1 MHVVDQPRIPIGRYA
16 FEIPAARRNHL
27 LAALPYEECSR
38 IWSNLELVELP
49 GGSVLHQSGERV
61 GHVYFPT
68 TAIVSLCCV
77 LSDGAAAEIAT
88 VGSDGMVGI
97 AVVLGGD
104 ATPHRAVVQNAGHG
118 FRLPGALLAE
128 ECRRGGALQH
138 LLLRYT
144 QALSTLVAQ
153 TAICSR
159 HHSLDQQFCRC
170 LLLALDRSP
179 SNELNMTQELIGNRL
194 GVRRESVTDAA
205 GKLRRAGLIDYRRGR
220 IAILDRDGLEARA
233 CECYG
238 VVKREYDRLLSPR
251 SSSGQPQRLRWESR
265 GSPWAASASN
275 GRRA

>member
-1 MHVVDQPRIPIGRYA
+1 MHVVEQPRIPIGRYA

-77 LSDGAAAEIAT
+77 L
-88 VGSDGMVGI
+88 
-97 AVVLGGD
+97 GGD
-104 ATPHRAVVQNAGHG
+104 ATPHRAVVQNGGHG
-118 FRLPGALLAE
+118 FRLPSQLLAE
-128 ECRRGGALQH
+128 ECRRGGAMQQ

-179 SNELNMTQELIGNRL
+179 SNELSMTQELIGNRL

-220 IAILDRDGLEARA
+220 IAILDRDALEARS

-238 VVKREYDRLLSPR
+238 VVKREFDRLLSPR
-251 SSSGQPQRLRWESR
+251 STPQQRPRWESR
-265 GSPWAASASN
+265 GSPWATPAAST
-275 GRRA
+275 RRV

>member
-1 MHVVDQPRIPIGRYA
+1 MHVSEQPRTPIGRYT

-49 GGSVLHQSGERV
+49 AGSVLHQSGERV
-61 GHVYFPT
+61 NHVYFPT

-88 VGSDGMVGI
+88 VGSDGMVGV
-97 AVVLGGD
+97 AVVLGGEG
-104 ATPHRAVVQNAGHG
+104 TPHRAVVQNGGHG
-118 FRLPGALLAE
+118 FRLPSALLAE
-128 ECRRGGALQH
+128 ECRRGGAMQS
-138 LLLRYT
+138 LLLRYA

-220 IAILDRDGLEARA
+220 IAILDRDALEARA

-238 VVKREYDRLLSPR
+238 VVKREFDRLLSPR
-251 SSSGQPQRLRWESR
+251 SVQQPRPRWEARS
-265 GSPWAASASN
+265 SPWATMPPP
-275 GRRA
+275 GRRI